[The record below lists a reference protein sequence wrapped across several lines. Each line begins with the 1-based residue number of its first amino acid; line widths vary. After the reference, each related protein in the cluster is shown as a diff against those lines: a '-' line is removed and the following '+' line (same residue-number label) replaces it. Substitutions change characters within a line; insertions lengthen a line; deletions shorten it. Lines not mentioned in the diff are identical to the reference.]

1 MDSIKALAAVIGGA
15 VLVWWFSRRGTS
27 QTLDVPEI
35 VFRDEDVMKAYEP
48 KTPDAWSKLKE
59 WADAIMRF
67 EGVNPNDGKLTLAER
82 KNNPGNLRD
91 PKTGQY
97 REFATFDE
105 GRRALEADLAAK
117 VRKYPTWTLAQI
129 MARYAP
135 ASDNNDPVAYANFVA
150 KRLGV
155 AVTDTLKQIFG

>member
-1 MDSIKALAAVIGGA
+1 VNILAAIVGA
-15 VLVWWFSRRGTS
+15 AVVLWLLSRRSATAPASDFNTNESENPMGVTNQPTTS
-27 QTLDVPEI
+27 
-35 VFRDEDVMKAYEP
+35 KAW
-48 KTPDAWSKLKE
+48 TKLQE

-117 VRKYPTWTLAQI
+117 VRKYPNWTLLQI
-129 MARYAP
+129 MERYAP
-135 ASDNNDPVAYANFVA
+135 ASDNNDPLAYAKYIA
-150 KRLGV
+150 KRLDV
-155 AVTDTLKQIFG
+155 AVTDTLKNIFG